1 VSRLGADHAKRLFLL
16 AEKIDA
22 NEMQRI
28 GFLTDL
34 VAPDELDARIDK
46 MTERLAALAPRA
58 LEETK
63 RAINAISRGD
73 FDLNDFKLR
82 EASLLRSS
90 DLREGLAATRENRVA
105 NFTGK

>member
-1 VSRLGADHAKRLFLL
+1 
-16 AEKIDA
+16 
-22 NEMQRI
+22 MQRI

-34 VAPDELDARIDK
+34 VAPDELDARIGK
-46 MTERLAALAPRA
+46 MTERLTALAPRA

-90 DLREGLAATRENRVA
+90 DLREGLAATREKRVP